1 MTRPDAPVIIC
12 AISRKA
18 AILYHIV
25 KENCIQIPS
34 QLDICMVPSS
44 CLFLL
49 YIVGWLQ
56 CWVHKYPGWL
66 LVLVS
71 SEECP
76 HAECCMWPVR
86 NHAEKSF
93 SLLASRRPHTVKSIY
108 FYNKVQTDIW
118 WESSWITTVCQES
131 VLTVLWCR
139 SYILDLYFESTWF
152 ECQPHSWF

>member
-1 MTRPDAPVIIC
+1 MTRPDASVIIC

-76 HAECCMWPVR
+76 RAECCMWPVR
-86 NHAEKSF
+86 NHVEKSL
-93 SLLASRRPHTVKSIY
+93 SLLASHRPYTVKSIY
-108 FYNKVQTDIW
+108 LYNKLQTDRQTSDGNPH
-118 WESSWITTVCQES
+118 ESQLCVRNQFWPFFGVG
-131 VLTVLWCR
+131 LT
-139 SYILDLYFESTWF
+139 Y
-152 ECQPHSWF
+152 